1 LRERAAQHQRSV
13 AQVTEIEANEKCLSR
28 IVGEPLTA
36 VMFVM
41 DYLKFQ
47 FNDPVLTVLTS
58 VLVRMGDR
66 TYQPGDLPWR
76 DSLCDRMTRTV
87 SGVFLTMDQLQIRF
101 DDGCEFVVA
110 LKDAARAGNEAMIF
124 EFRKEHDP
132 WQMLVMHIV

>member
-1 LRERAAQHQRSV
+1 VGTLAAEAQRSV
-13 AQVTEIEANEKCLSR
+13 AQMTEIEANQKCLSR
-28 IVGEPLTA
+28 IVGEQLTA

-58 VLVRMGDR
+58 VLVRIGDG
-66 TYQPGDLPWR
+66 TYQLGDLPWR

-87 SGVFLTMDQLQIRF
+87 SELLLTVDQLQIRF
-101 DDGCEFVVA
+101 DDGSSFLVP
-110 LKDAARAGNEAMIF
+110 LKDEARAGNEAMIF
-124 EFRKEHDP
+124 EYRNAPDP